1 MYRVVSASL
10 GILLAAAIVGAWLGW
25 VGYTPEGVLGTAV
38 VAILATTAASALGGA
53 LARERPHLESSVI
66 TGLLITFIVPP
77 TLAIADL
84 VGASV
89 AGALAGMSKY
99 ALTWRGRHIL
109 NPAATGVSIAS
120 AFGLTAGFWWVANP
134 PLTPLILV
142 LGWWVA
148 WRSGFGRVALAAL
161 AIGAGGLAVR
171 LALAGEEFPVSLYFI
186 LTSYPIWFL
195 ALFMLTEPITMAP
208 RRSAQLLVAA
218 VVGLG
223 TAFPLPV
230 NLGFTTL
237 TTSPE
242 LVLVL
247 GNVVAWTST
256 LRRSGA
262 LASNARIERVERHG
276 GRILGVTLELERPL
290 EHLAGQWIELE
301 LAHPRADSRG
311 VRRVFSISSAPDHA
325 RHGSLEISTTLA
337 DPGSSFK
344 HELASAT
351 PGGPVRITRL
361 GGDFVLPDHPKG
373 PIVMVSGGIGVTP
386 FISQI
391 RDLEQRGLRA
401 DVSLIEVRRD
411 NENYPFDGEIPE
423 WVRHLV
429 IGRDELARTLG
440 GIAPSPGALWMV
452 SGSPGFV
459 RSARATLRSRG
470 IRRVRTDV
478 FTGY

>member
-1 MYRVVSASL
+1 MYRIVTASL
-10 GILLAAAIVGAWLGW
+10 GILLAAAIIGAWLGW
-25 VGYTPEGVLGTAV
+25 VGYTPEGIFGTAL
-38 VAILATTAASALGGA
+38 VAVLATTAASTLGGA
-53 LARERPHLESSVI
+53 LARQRPHLESSLI

-77 TLAIADL
+77 TLAISDL

-89 AGALAGMSKY
+89 AGVLAGISKY

-120 AFGLTAGFWWVANP
+120 LFGLTAGFWWVANP
-134 PLTPLILV
+134 PLTPLILI
-142 LGWWVA
+142 LGSWVA
-148 WRSGFGRVALAAL
+148 WRSGFGLIALAAI
-161 AIGAGGLAVR
+161 AIGAGGLVLR
-171 LALAGEEFPVSLYFI
+171 LGLAGEEFPGSLYLI

-208 RRSAQLLVAA
+208 RLRAQLLVAA

-223 TAFPLPV
+223 TAFPLSA

-237 TTSPE
+237 STSPE

-247 GNVVAWTST
+247 GNIVAWAST
-256 LRRSGA
+256 VRRSGA
-262 LASNARIERVERHG
+262 LASNARIERLERSG
-276 GRILGVTLELERPL
+276 ERIVVVTLDLERPL

-311 VRRVFSISSAPDHA
+311 VRRVFSISSAPDQA
-325 RHGSLEISTTLA
+325 RQGSLEISTTLA

-344 HELASAT
+344 HELASAK
-351 PGGPVRITRL
+351 PGELVRVTRL
-361 GGDFVLPDHPKG
+361 GGDFVLPNQPSG
-373 PIVMVSGGIGVTP
+373 PIMMISGGIGVTP
-386 FISQI
+386 FISQV

-401 DVSLIEVRRD
+401 EVSLIEVRRD
-411 NENYPFDGEIPE
+411 KERFPFDEEIPG
-423 WVRHLV
+423 WVTHVV
-429 IGRDELARTLG
+429 IGRDELAHTLAG
-440 GIAPSPGALWMV
+440 AKASPGTLWMV

-459 RSARATLRSRG
+459 RSVTAQLGSRG
-470 IRRVRTDV
+470 VRRVRTDV